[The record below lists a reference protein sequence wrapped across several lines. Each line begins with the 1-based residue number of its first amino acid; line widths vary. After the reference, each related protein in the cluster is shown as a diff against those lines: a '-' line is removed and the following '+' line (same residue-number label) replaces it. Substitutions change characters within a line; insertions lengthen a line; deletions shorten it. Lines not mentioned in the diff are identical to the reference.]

1 MAMTVGEA
9 AAVLRRMYENA
20 PRGKK
25 LTCIF
30 LFGIIYADDLAALSV
45 RDVVRESGV
54 RPTYYTEILRGINL
68 AKYVQIKP
76 EFAAAFASAGQ

>member
-9 AAVLRRMYENA
+9 AAILGRMYENA
-20 PRGKK
+20 PQGEKV
-25 LTCIF
+25 TCLF

-54 RPTYYTEILRGINL
+54 RPTYYTEIRRGIKL

-76 EFAAAFASAGQ
+76 GAVLP